1 MTLSNRTKRLLDWWT
16 LSIRSTRNKGEVQKE
31 NVNTNHIDKSICSN
45 DGNSN
50 RGEEEVNDSS
60 ISNSNS

>member
-31 NVNTNHIDKSICSN
+31 NVNTNHIDESICSN
-45 DGNSN
+45 DCNSN
-50 RGEEEVNDSS
+50 RGEEKVNDSS
-60 ISNSNS
+60 ISNSNN